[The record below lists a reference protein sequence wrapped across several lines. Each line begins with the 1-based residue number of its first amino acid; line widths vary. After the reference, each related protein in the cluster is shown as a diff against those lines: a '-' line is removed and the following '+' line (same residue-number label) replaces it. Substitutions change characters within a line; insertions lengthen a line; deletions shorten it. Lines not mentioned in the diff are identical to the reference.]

1 MRLAR
6 VSHPAGPTY
15 GIVAD
20 DVIRLLDSFP
30 FDPSEPRETGETITL
45 ADATLLTPVETPTI
59 YAIGRNYA
67 DHAREMGF
75 ELPSEP
81 SVFMKPRASLLA
93 HGGTVVLPPPRLST
107 EVQHEA
113 ELAVI
118 IGISARDVSVASALD
133 YVYGYTCA
141 NDVSARD
148 IQRSDLHITR
158 AKGFDTFCPLGPW
171 IETDLDAS
179 AVPVRCSV
187 NGELRQD
194 GNSKD
199 LIFDVPSL
207 VSYISEWATLEPGDV
222 ILTGSPAG
230 TGSLLAGD
238 MVEIE
243 IGGIGT
249 LVHYVIDRES

>member
-1 MRLAR
+1 
-6 VSHPAGPTY
+6 
-15 GIVAD
+15 
-20 DVIRLLDSFP
+20 
-30 FDPSEPRETGETITL
+30 
-45 ADATLLTPVETPTI
+45 
-59 YAIGRNYA
+59 
-67 DHAREMGF
+67 
-75 ELPSEP
+75 
-81 SVFMKPRASLLA
+81 SLLA
-93 HGGTVVLPPPRLST
+93 HGGTVVLPPLRLST

-118 IGISARDVSVASALD
+118 IGVAARDVSVASALD

-171 IETDLDAS
+171 IETDRDVS
-179 AVPVRCSV
+179 AVPVRCTV
-187 NGELRQD
+187 NDELRQD

-199 LIFDVPSL
+199 LIFDVPTL
-207 VSYISEWATLEPGDV
+207 ISYISEWATLVPGDV

-238 MVEIE
+238 TVKIE
-243 IGGIGT
+243 IGGVGT
-249 LVHYVIDRES
+249 LVHHVSDRESQLPPVGH